1 MKILV
6 TGGAGYVGTKL
17 VKQLVN
23 ADLVHEVIV
32 YDNLSRGNYNL
43 FIGKPIVHGEKITFI
58 QGDILDRR
66 SFQKALK
73 GIDFVFHLA
82 AKVTTPFANTDP
94 HYFEQIN
101 HWGTAEV
108 VYSIEESDV
117 RQLIHVSSTSVYG
130 STDNIVDETSPL
142 NPRTFYGTSKRR
154 AEEHVMRLVNK
165 GRATIIRS
173 GNVYG
178 YSKSMRF
185 DAVINKYA
193 FETNFHNRITIQG
206 SGHQH
211 RAFIHVDDL
220 VHDLAKLIDHDD
232 DHGIYN
238 LVSKNLTVMDI
249 ADVFKS
255 LRPELEFLFI
265 DQHLDLRNIQVNTD
279 LKLGSLIELAKP
291 KSIQDELAE
300 FLDNFSY

>member
-1 MKILV
+1 MKVLV
-6 TGGAGYVGTKL
+6 TGGAGYIGTRL
-17 VKQLVN
+17 VKQLVKSE
-23 ADLVHEVIV
+23 LVEEVII

-43 FIGKPIVHGEKITFI
+43 FIGEPIVNGEKITFI

-66 SFQKALK
+66 SFQQALN
-73 GIDFVFHLA
+73 GVEFVYHLA

-117 RQLIHVSSTSVYG
+117 KQMIHVSSTSVYG
-130 STDNIVDETSPL
+130 TTDEIVNETSPL
-142 NPRTFYGTSKRR
+142 NPRTFYGTSKMR
-154 AEEHVMRLVNK
+154 AEEHVMRLVDK

-206 SGHQH
+206 SGTQH

-220 VHDLAKLIDHDD
+220 VNNLALLIEHDD

-238 LVSKNLTVMDI
+238 MVSKNLTILDI
-249 ADVFKS
+249 ADTYKT
-255 LRPELEFLFI
+255 LRPDLEFLFV
-265 DQHLDLRNIQVNTD
+265 DQHLELRNIQVDTD
-279 LKLGSLIELAKP
+279 LKLGSLIELAQP
-291 KSIQDELAE
+291 RPIEEELSE
-300 FLDNFSY
+300 FLNKFSY